1 MLHIR
6 DRVHDLGVLKAVG
19 MTPRQMVTM
28 VLCSVAGIGLLAGV
42 LAVPVGIAVHRD
54 VIPAMAG
61 AAGRAYQPASNT
73 STAPRNSRRSHSPDS

>member
-1 MLHIR
+1 MLNTVVLHIR

-42 LAVPVGIAVHRD
+42 LGVPS
-54 VIPAMAG
+54 
-61 AAGRAYQPASNT
+61 ASPC
-73 STAPRNSRRSHSPDS
+73 TAT